1 MFLDTTRV
9 GIRRLSSK
17 QERPECASNIK
28 SRHAKEQSKEGAQRR
43 LATST
48 ATIVIDTS
56 SILSTPPSSQSFS
69 QNSMSQLQMRFR
81 PASYAKGKLTTSSD
95 SLDTEYSP
103 DEDEQLASKSIPRL
117 EPMESSKYDPSKDAT
132 LVKGIL
138 RNGTTRRRSTR
149 PLRHVRFD
157 GACILASRCIKVA
170 SDDQP
175 KISFSADAEDDT
187 DQDEAD
193 DEDYEQSPTDEED
206 EEDSDSTDDE
216 SEEFNEPEG
225 ASDAAKEVVSKGL
238 KCLEEEEEEE
248 REDTD
253 GETDGETDLET
264 IAQIN
269 MLRNQKILMESPQT
283 SISLTENTLDT
294 DGFGKAVSLMSN
306 SGFPPSSPEPANAV
320 LAADASFSE
329 AQPEL
334 LATQTFA
341 MGRNGVKRVIART
354 NMHLFVPQESPYKKR
369 CLGVTRRLVP
379 KTAATT
385 GASCERLTTKL
396 ESRPAQSPVL

>member
-1 MFLDTTRV
+1 MFLDTKV

-17 QERPECASNIK
+17 QERPEIANNII
-28 SRHAKEQSKEGAQRR
+28 SRHAKEENREGAQRR
-43 LATST
+43 LATAT
-48 ATIVIDTS
+48 ATIIIDTS
-56 SILSTPPSSQSFS
+56 SMLSTPPSSQSFS

-103 DEDEQLASKSIPRL
+103 DEDEQLPSKSLPRL
-117 EPMESSKYDPSKDAT
+117 APMESSKCDTSKDEN
-132 LVKGIL
+132 LLKGIL
-138 RNGTTRRRSTR
+138 RNGTPRRRSAR

-170 SDDQP
+170 CDDQP
-175 KISFSADAEDDT
+175 KISFLADAEDDT

-206 EEDSDSTDDE
+206 EEDSDSTEDE
-216 SEEFNEPEG
+216 CEDFNELETSNET
-225 ASDAAKEVVSKGL
+225 AEEDVSNAL
-238 KCLEEEEEEE
+238 KALEEEEE
-248 REDTD
+248 
-253 GETDGETDLET
+253 ETDGETDLEN
-264 IAQIN
+264 IAQLN

-306 SGFPPSSPEPANAV
+306 GGLPPEPGSAV

-329 AQPEL
+329 EQPESL
-334 LATQTFA
+334 TTQTFA
-341 MGRNGVKRVIART
+341 MGRNGIKRVFTRT
-354 NMHLFVPQESPYKKR
+354 NMHMFVPQESPYKKR

-379 KTAATT
+379 KSAATT
-385 GASCERLTTKL
+385 GASCESVTTKL
-396 ESRPAQSPVL
+396 QSSPAQSPVL